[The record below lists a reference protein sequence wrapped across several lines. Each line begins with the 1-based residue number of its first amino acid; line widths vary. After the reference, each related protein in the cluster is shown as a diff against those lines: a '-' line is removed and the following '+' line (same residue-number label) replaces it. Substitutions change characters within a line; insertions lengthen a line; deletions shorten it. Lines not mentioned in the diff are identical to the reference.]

1 MGEANGPCTESYEC
15 LIKNSNRSIGFS
27 GYTGH
32 HFILHIAITRDLTR
46 ETWSFCFE
54 VGGIFIIYRGDFR
67 IHYFRKQNIISLHGE
82 IVKSVFCKIYA
93 SYRVIGVSIKNSV
106 FPRSDTVVGRGHSGI
121 SNNNVPNSANV
132 LTQII
137 IYFHRKCVRVCLL
150 CQ

>member
-15 LIKNSNRSIGFS
+15 LIKNSNRSIGLS

-82 IVKSVFCKIYA
+82 IVKSVFFVKSMRLTVSLVFLSKILFSQEVTQLLA
-93 SYRVIGVSIKNSV
+93 G
-106 FPRSDTVVGRGHSGI
+106 GHSGI
-121 SNNNVPNSANV
+121 SGLVHWPSLAHYY
-132 LTQII
+132 L
-137 IYFHRKCVRVCLL
+137 FS
-150 CQ
+150 